1 MWKLFY
7 HPKRKA
13 NLKSYTSPGKIVSS
27 LRYNW
32 VRSDLLEKGS
42 VSAAWLGLFQ
52 ELSEGELWHLGSAR
66 RFLHLDILQ
75 ISWSFKTV
83 DYHNVEYAVQPLQ
96 MRGSLRVI
104 TFFFLQNLD
113 FSYQPDSP
121 LYEIWAM
128 WRAHTC
134 SIPHCL
140 CTGPW
145 PSLTHTM
152 ASSEICPSYSVH

>member
-104 TFFFLQNLD
+104 TFFFCKTWI
-113 FSYQPDSP
+113 S
-121 LYEIWAM
+121 
-128 WRAHTC
+128 HTNQTRPC
-134 SIPHCL
+134 MKYGPCEEHTPAPFLTAYALALGPH
-140 CTGPW
+140 
-145 PSLTHTM
+145 
-152 ASSEICPSYSVH
+152 